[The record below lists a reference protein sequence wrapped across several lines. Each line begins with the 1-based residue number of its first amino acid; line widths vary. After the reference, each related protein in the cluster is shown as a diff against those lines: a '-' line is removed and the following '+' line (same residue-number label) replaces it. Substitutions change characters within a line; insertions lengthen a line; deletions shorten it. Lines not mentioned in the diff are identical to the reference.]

1 MSTAAPAARAPLAA
15 RLWTYQR
22 ERFPLAAYLPL
33 IGISAVCAAMYS
45 AAASGRPGLPALSVL
60 AVTTLTAIGFFFL
73 LRVADEH
80 KDAELDVRARPELP
94 VPRGLV
100 TLGELRRAGAVVALA
115 AVAANALVEPRLL
128 WVLAPA
134 AVWAMLMAREFFVPE
149 WLRARPLAYLLSH
162 MVVMPLLFAYL
173 TAADWLGFDA
183 GPPRSLGLFLAVAF
197 LNGLLVEIGRKLR
210 APADER
216 PGVETYTQTWGMRAA
231 TSAWLAVL
239 ALAAAFAWFAA
250 RPAGAGT
257 IVAIGLAI
265 VAPLAAWPAAAFLRA
280 PTTSRAKRIET
291 VAGVWTLA
299 SYLLLGFAPILA
311 RG

>member
-1 MSTAAPAARAPLAA
+1 MSTAAPAVRAPLAA

-22 ERFPLAAYLPL
+22 ERFPLAVYLPL
-33 IGISAVCAAMYS
+33 IGISAACAAMYS
-45 AAASGRPGLPALSVL
+45 AAASGRPGLPPLPVL

-80 KDAELDVRARPELP
+80 KDAEVDVRSRPELP

-115 AVAANALVEPRLL
+115 AVAANALVLPRLL

-134 AVWAMLMAREFFVPE
+134 AVWAALMAREFFVAE

-173 TAADWLGFDA
+173 TAADWLGFNSP
-183 GPPRSLGLFLAVAF
+183 PPRSLGLFLAVAF

-216 PGVETYTQTWGMRAA
+216 PGVETYTQTWGIRAA
-231 TSAWLAVL
+231 ASAWLGVL
-239 ALAAAFAWFAA
+239 ALAAVLTCLAA
-250 RPAGAGT
+250 RPTGV
-257 IVAIGLAI
+257 IVEVVVKLAFFL
-265 VAPLAAWPAAAFLRA
+265 PLAAWPAAAFLRA
-280 PTTSRAKRIET
+280 PTTARAKAIEAF
-291 VAGVWTLA
+291 AGLWTIFI
-299 SYLLLGFAPILA
+299 YFLLGLMPFLK

>member
-1 MSTAAPAARAPLAA
+1 MSTAAPAVRAPRAA

-33 IGISAVCAAMYS
+33 IGISAVCAATYS
-45 AAASGRPGLPALSVL
+45 AAASGRPGLPPLPVL

-80 KDAELDVRARPELP
+80 KDAEVDVRSRPELP

-100 TLGELRRAGAVVALA
+100 TLGELRGVGAVVALA
-115 AVAANALVEPRLL
+115 AVAANALVVPRML
-128 WVLAPA
+128 WLLAPA
-134 AVWAMLMAREFFVPE
+134 AAWAALMAREFFVPE
-149 WLRARPLAYLLSH
+149 WLRERPLAYLLSH

-173 TAADWLGFDA
+173 TAADWLASGA
-183 GPPRSLGLFLAVAF
+183 APPRSLGLFLAVAF

-216 PGVETYTQTWGMRAA
+216 PGVETYTQTWGIRAA
-231 TSAWLAVL
+231 TSAWLCVL
-239 ALAAAFAWFAA
+239 ALALALACLAA
-250 RPAGAGT
+250 RPTGAGT
-257 IVAIGLAI
+257 VVAIGLAFAAALI
-265 VAPLAAWPAAAFLRA
+265 AWPAAAFLRA
-280 PTTSRAKRIET
+280 PATSRAKMIET
-291 VAGVWTLA
+291 AAGVWTLA
-299 SYLLLGFAPILA
+299 SYLLLGLAPTVA